1 MKLEKEFY
9 TTEEI
14 AQILGVHYQSVRNYM
29 KRGQLQFVRVGRNI
43 RISKDALKAF
53 IAGGKGKWTQ
63 K

>member
-53 IAGGKGKWTQ
+53 IAGGKSK
-63 K
+63 